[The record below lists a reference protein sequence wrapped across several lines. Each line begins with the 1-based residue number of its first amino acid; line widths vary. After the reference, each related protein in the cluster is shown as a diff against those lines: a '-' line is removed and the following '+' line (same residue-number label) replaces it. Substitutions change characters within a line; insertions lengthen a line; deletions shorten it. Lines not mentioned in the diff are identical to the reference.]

1 MELYGLLQEC
11 RWRNEEVGAQA
22 SGDVISDS
30 GMISR
35 AGTPGL
41 RWAEHFYLSL
51 G

>member
-1 MELYGLLQEC
+1 MGLYGLLQEH
-11 RWRNEEVGAQA
+11 RWRNGEVGVQA

-30 GMISR
+30 GMISGT
-35 AGTPGL
+35 GTPGL